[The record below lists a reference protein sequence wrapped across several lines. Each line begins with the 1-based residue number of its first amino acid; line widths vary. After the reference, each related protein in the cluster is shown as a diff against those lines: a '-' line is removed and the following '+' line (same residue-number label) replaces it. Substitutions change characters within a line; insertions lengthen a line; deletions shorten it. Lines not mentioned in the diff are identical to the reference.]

1 MRLRPPDLRHI
12 SARTSR
18 VRGSVF
24 DRHDG
29 LRLNPGDSTWDASMA
44 RESIVTLIGRGL
56 RSAWICRGHDGRI
69 LVAFVWSC
77 CMTRSLYPIPG
88 ARGTRPPSGRATKNP
103 ISVLSRG
110 N

>member
-56 RSAWICRGHDGRI
+56 RSAWICRGRDGRI
-69 LVAFVWSC
+69 CVVLLYD
-77 CMTRSLYPIPG
+77 TDDRRSG
-88 ARGTRPPSGRATKNP
+88 APAALGHKKYE
-103 ISVLSRG
+103 ISIE
-110 N
+110 